1 MIGAPHSSAAVGYV
15 VPKRKETA
23 SQSPAK
29 TLLQGW
35 YGRLARVQLAHFNAA
50 MRFEKRNVQLGLPA
64 IIFSTFV
71 GTSVFASLNNEH
83 IPEWAKIVVGL
94 I

>member
-1 MIGAPHSSAAVGYV
+1 VAVIGAPHFSAAVGYV
-15 VPKRKETA
+15 VPKRKGDGFTN
-23 SQSPAK
+23 
-29 TLLQGW
+29 
-35 YGRLARVQLAHFNAA
+35 RLARVQLAHFNAA

>member
-1 MIGAPHSSAAVGYV
+1 
-15 VPKRKETA
+15 
-23 SQSPAK
+23 
-29 TLLQGW
+29 
-35 YGRLARVQLAHFNAA
+35 VQLAHFNAA

-83 IPEWAKIVVGL
+83 IPEWPKIVVGL